1 MTLRICQRGS
11 MEMGQGVTGEL
22 DARGSSDLPVM
33 VGEWAE
39 AVIDLRPWQS
49 RRRHPSNQEP
59 AWEKDG
65 GYDAMEWVI

>member
-1 MTLRICQRGS
+1 
-11 MEMGQGVTGEL
+11 MEMGQRIAGEVDVQL
-22 DARGSSDLPVM
+22 SSDLPVM

-39 AVIDLRPWQS
+39 AVIDLRRWQS

-65 GYDAMEWVI
+65 GYETMEWVI

>member
-1 MTLRICQRGS
+1 
-11 MEMGQGVTGEL
+11 
-22 DARGSSDLPVM
+22 M

-39 AVIDLRPWQS
+39 AVIDLRRWQS

-65 GYDAMEWVI
+65 GYETMEWVI